1 MIRFEDLV
9 EKVRATNPEADI
21 ELLRRAYVFSAFE
34 HKGQVRHSGE
44 PYLVHP
50 LEVADLLADMKL
62 DVVAIAAGLLHDI
75 VEDTQ
80 TPIERIQELFG
91 PDVAHVVEGVT
102 KLGSIQFSSSE
113 ERQAENFRK
122 MLLAMVDDI
131 RVILVKLADRL
142 HNMRTLHHL
151 PEERRLKIAQETRDI
166 YGPIAN
172 RLGMSKI
179 KNELEELA
187 FKHLEP
193 RPFEALRARVESRRK
208 TNEGMIEDLK
218 KNVSAKLAEAQ
229 VPVIAIDGRIKRLF
243 SIHQKLKRQKIDL
256 DQVYDLVALRIVTQ
270 SVRDCYAALGIIH
283 QTWSPVPGRIKDFIA
298 MPRPNG
304 YQSLHTS
311 VVSERGFPFEV
322 QIRTAEMHKI
332 AEEGI
337 AAHWKYKEGRVGA
350 DRDEQH
356 FLWLRQ
362 LLEWQQEVRDPQE
375 FLQNLKIEL
384 YAEEVYIF
392 TPKGEVKALPRDATP
407 IDFAYSIHTDVGHQ
421 CVGARVNGKMVPLR
435 TRLRNGDIVEI
446 ITTPG
451 HKPSRDWLNIA
462 GTSRARSKI
471 KHFIHAEEKVKSIE
485 LGRKL
490 FEKDARRFGL
500 NMKTLAENDAFG
512 RAAAEF
518 GMSKPDELFAAIGYG
533 KLSAK
538 ALLAKLA
545 PQEELKE
552 TPESGIASV
561 VRRVLGTGDE
571 KIKVRGFD
579 DLMVFRA
586 RCCNPIRGRRSSD
599 TSRAGRACRCT
610 PRVLE
615 RDEPPLRS
623 RAPHRRRMG
632 QGNRRGALHRQAEHS
647 GRRSQGDPGR
657 CQLEDRRHQHEYP
670 QRRSDGR
677 LADGPHRHDR
687 RNQRREAPAEGDQVA
702 QERRR
707 RGGCGAGGEIGPG
720 SGSRLLAL
728 VKHAA
733 QIDGCA
739 FPKPR
744 AIAKS
749 RSYSE
754 AIRSISIRASFG
766 RRAAW
771 IVARAGAGERK

>member
-9 EKVRATNPEADI
+9 EKVRGINQDADI

-80 TPIERIQELFG
+80 TPIERIRELFG
-91 PDVAHVVEGVT
+91 ADVAHVVEGVT

-142 HNMRTLHHL
+142 HNMRTLQHL
-151 PEERRLKIAQETRDI
+151 PEERRARIAQETRDI
-166 YGPIAN
+166 YAPIAN

-193 RPFEALRARVESRRK
+193 KAYESLRQRVEARRRA
-208 TNEGMIEDLK
+208 TEGMIEELRRTIGT
-218 KNVSAKLAEAQ
+218 KLAEAQ
-229 VPVIAIDGRIKRLF
+229 VPVIRIDGRIKRLF

-256 DQVYDLVALRIVTQ
+256 EQVYDLVALRIITG
-270 SVRDCYAALGIIH
+270 SVRDCYATLGIIH
-283 QTWSPVPGRIKDFIA
+283 QTWAPVPGRIKDFIA

-322 QIRTAEMHKI
+322 QIRSSDMHHI

-337 AAHWKYKEGRVGA
+337 AAHWKYKEGRIGA
-350 DRDEQH
+350 ARDEQY

-384 YAEEVYIF
+384 YPEEVYIF
-392 TPKGEVKALPRDATP
+392 TPKGEVKALPRGATP
-407 IDFAYSIHTDVGHQ
+407 VDFAYAIHTDVGHQ

-446 ITTPG
+446 VTAPG
-451 HKPSRDWLNIA
+451 HKPSRDWLTLVA
-462 GTSRARSKI
+462 TSRARNKI
-471 KHFIHAEEKVKSIE
+471 RHFIHTEEKIRSLE

-490 FEKDARRFGL
+490 FDKEARRYGL
-500 NMKTLAENDAFG
+500 NVKTLLDGERFAALLGENGMQKGDELFQAIAFG
-512 RAAAEF
+512 RMQARAV
-518 GMSKPDELFAAIGYG
+518 IG
-533 KLSAK
+533 KLV
-538 ALLAKLA
+538 
-545 PQEELKE
+545 PQEQLKE
-552 TPESGIASV
+552 PQESAISSV
-561 VRRVLGTGDE
+561 VKRVLGAGEE
-571 KIKVRGFD
+571 KITVRGMD

-586 RCCNPIRGRRSSD
+586 RCCNPIRGEQIVGYITRGKGVSVHAASCTNVVNLLYAPERRIDVEWDKGSDSSPYTVRLSIQVED
-599 TSRAGRACRCT
+599 RKGILADVSSKIAGINTNIRNVEATTTDQMGRIDIT
-610 PRVLE
+610 VEISDLKHLQRVIKS
-615 RDEPPLRS
+615 LRS
-623 RAPHRRRMG
+623 V
-632 QGNRRGALHRQAEHS
+632 
-647 GRRSQGDPGR
+647 
-657 CQLEDRRHQHEYP
+657 
-670 QRRSDGR
+670 DGV
-677 LADGPHRHDR
+677 LDV
-687 RNQRREAPAEGDQVA
+687 E
-702 QERRR
+702 
-707 RGGCGAGGEIGPG
+707 
-720 SGSRLLAL
+720 
-728 VKHAA
+728 
-733 QIDGCA
+733 
-739 FPKPR
+739 
-744 AIAKS
+744 
-749 RSYSE
+749 
-754 AIRSISIRASFG
+754 
-766 RRAAW
+766 RAA
-771 IVARAGAGERK
+771 R